1 MNSRIFLPHKLR
13 FVGIFFFVSGLVAG
27 YLRFW
32 LGIKPASLTV
42 PVFSVYSTFLETKTF
57 HIITNNISEEI
68 VAILLLV
75 GLLLLNFSKE
85 SSETDFTN
93 ALRFKALLYSVFA
106 NSIFLIFS
114 TLFIYGF
121 AFVNIMMINMFSQ
134 LMFYQIIFR
143 ILIFR
148 NKAQFKADGIS

>member
-1 MNSRIFLPHKLR
+1 MNFRFLLPHKFR
-13 FVGIFFFVSGLVAG
+13 FVGIFLFISGLVAA
-27 YLRFW
+27 YLRYW

-68 VAILLLV
+68 VALLLLI

-85 SSETDFTN
+85 KSEDELVSSF
-93 ALRFKALLYSVFA
+93 RYKALFYSVLI
-106 NSIFLIFS
+106 NSLFLILS

-121 AFVNIMMINMFSQ
+121 AFVSILMVNMFSQ
-134 LMFYQIIFR
+134 LMIYQIIFR
-143 ILIFR
+143 FLIYR
-148 NKAQFKADGIS
+148 NKVKTDGIS

>member
-1 MNSRIFLPHKLR
+1 MNFRFLLPHKLR
-13 FVGIFFFVSGLVAG
+13 FVGVFLLISGLVAA

-68 VAILLLV
+68 VALLLLI

-85 SSETDFTN
+85 KSEDELVSSF
-93 ALRFKALLYSVFA
+93 RYKALFYSVLI
-106 NSIFLIFS
+106 NSLFLILC

-121 AFVNIMMINMFSQ
+121 AFVSILMFNMFSQ
-134 LMFYQIIFR
+134 LMIYQIIFR
-143 ILIFR
+143 FLIYR
-148 NKAQFKADGIS
+148 NKVKTDGIS

>member
-1 MNSRIFLPHKLR
+1 MYFRFLLPHRFR
-13 FVGIFFFVSGLVAG
+13 FVGAFLFISGLVAV

-32 LGIKPASLTV
+32 LGIKPASLTL

-68 VAILLLV
+68 TALFLII

-85 SSETDFTN
+85 SSETDLTNHFRFN
-93 ALRFKALLYSVFA
+93 ALFYSMLA
-106 NSIFLIFS
+106 NSIFLIIA

-121 AFVNIMMINMFSQ
+121 AFVNILMLNMFSQ

-143 ILIFR
+143 ILIYR
-148 NKAQFKADGIS
+148 NKTKLNTDGIS